1 MVSSTSRPK
10 RPPAGPPDEGPA
22 TRDAASTTVVT
33 APTPM
38 VSAPELK
45 KKDLID
51 RVVAASGVKKRDAKP
66 AVEATLAVLGEALSE
81 GRDLNLPPLGKT
93 KINNV
98 KDKANARV
106 LNLRLRRPTRMIHE
120 TDGKETAPESDKS
133 TTSPLADRGEDG

>member
-66 AVEATLAVLGEALSE
+66 AVEATLAVRCPRGATSTCRRL
-81 GRDLNLPPLGKT
+81 
-93 KINNV
+93 
-98 KDKANARV
+98 ARR
-106 LNLRLRRPTRMIHE
+106 RL
-120 TDGKETAPESDKS
+120 
-133 TTSPLADRGEDG
+133 TTSRTRRTPGC